1 MISTRYKS
9 KRGGSSIALTHYF
22 DPFTLSVPPS
32 LSLTISDSQS
42 PISVHHSLGSYQSQS
57 KVPINLNRK
66 FLSESKTTQ
75 ESINNNLA
83 LVMKSGKYTLGYK
96 TVLKSLRS
104 SKGIA

>member
-1 MISTRYKS
+1 MRY
-9 KRGGSSIALTHYF
+9 R
-22 DPFTLSVPPS
+22 TLSHYLSQVPPS
-32 LSLTISDSQS
+32 LSPTISIRSLSRFLHRSHS
-42 PISVHHSLGSYQSQS
+42 PSLILNRPSLFITLS
-57 KVPINLNRK
+57 VPINLNRK